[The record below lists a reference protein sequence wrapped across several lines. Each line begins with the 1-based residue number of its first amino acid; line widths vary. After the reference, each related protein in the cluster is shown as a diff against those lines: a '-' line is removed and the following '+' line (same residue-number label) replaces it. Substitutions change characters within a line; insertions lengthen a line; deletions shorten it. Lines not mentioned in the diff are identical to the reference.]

1 MRTVRLPTVSCGIQ
15 GVEVGTHPLQVSCL
29 GVGWVPIPGHTHPP
43 PRHTHDSQKRS
54 WDQRYP
60 TPPPDRTWDQGP
72 GRHLALLLLALNI
85 IIIQWRILEFPEGRA
100 PTQRWGRNIL
110 FWQFFPDNCMK
121 LKKKLDQAP

>member
-60 TPPPDRTWDQGP
+60 TPPRQDMGP
-72 GRHLALLLLALNI
+72 GTRKAPGTTVAGTKYYHNTVADPGVPRGKGANPEVGAQHIILAI
-85 IIIQWRILEFPEGRA
+85 FPR
-100 PTQRWGRNIL
+100 
-110 FWQFFPDNCMK
+110 
-121 LKKKLDQAP
+121 